1 MKKINIQ
8 YRVILDEN
16 NYVIGVGLNPS
27 ANSFP
32 VQKAVFD
39 TIRQCPDR
47 VYKYCAGSLI
57 RDVQKEIEKQNAK
70 KQKEAERKAKLHIT
84 KYDFYQY
91 VCKPCGISYALL
103 TDFVNSSDEIKAA
116 FELCNHIYRGNTVF
130 IDAIK
135 QFAPSITDEQLD
147 LIFEQY
153 SAKE

>member
-16 NYVIGVGLNPS
+16 NYVIGTGLVPCE
-27 ANSFP
+27 NS
-32 VQKAVFD
+32 VTVAKETYDLV
-39 TIRQCPDR
+39 RQFSER
-47 VYKYCAGSLI
+47 VYKCFAGSLV
-57 RDVQKEIEKQNAK
+57 RDVKKEIEKQNAK

-130 IDAIK
+130 VNAIK
-135 QFAPSITDEQLD
+135 KFAPSITDEQLD